1 MPAMSASDARR
12 RAPACLV
19 LALTVALAACEGGQA
34 EGDTA
39 SASTSASTAQAS
51 GTSPAAAA
59 PDARV
64 SSDKAV
70 ATSGAPAVARFG
82 DRQLDHPDDLQI
94 LMLAYRLEGRTP
106 PIDEWAAAQS
116 RVAYADEFTRP
127 ALLKEEQER
136 LQGIYDGTADVGR
149 LRMNVNARFG
159 EYDASRGGY
168 YLDAFMPGSA
178 FNFSVQPSPSAGTQQ
193 ISLQVDNPE
202 ELNFWPLDATA
213 AQDVLTRNSGMRS
226 VVLDSRF
233 VITGISRRN
242 DGRVISARLAG
253 YAIGSDH
260 YNRPATFGE
269 LRFDAGGG
277 R

>member
-19 LALTVALAACEGGQA
+19 LALTVALAACDGGQA
-34 EGDTA
+34 EGETA
-39 SASTSASTAQAS
+39 SASVSTAQEA
-51 GTSPAAAA
+51 GTSPVAASPEAPASADKAADASDAPAA
-59 PDARV
+59 P
-64 SSDKAV
+64 
-70 ATSGAPAVARFG
+70 RFG

-94 LMLAYRLEGRTP
+94 LMLAYRLEGRVP
-106 PIDEWAAAQS
+106 PIDEWAATQS
-116 RVAYADEFTRP
+116 RVAYADEFKRP

-159 EYDASRGGY
+159 EYDAGRGGY

-202 ELNFWPLDATA
+202 ELNFWPLDAAA
-213 AQDVLTRNSGMRS
+213 AQDVLVRNSGMRS

-260 YNRPATFGE
+260 YNKAATFGE
-269 LRFDAGGG
+269 LRFDGKGAD
-277 R
+277 

>member
-1 MPAMSASDARR
+1 MPAMSASEARR

-39 SASTSASTAQAS
+39 SASASTAQAA
-51 GTSPAAAA
+51 GTSPAAAS
-59 PDARV
+59 PEARA

-70 ATSGAPAVARFG
+70 AASGAPAAARFG

-116 RVAYADEFTRP
+116 RVAYADEFKRP

-269 LRFDAGGG
+269 LRFDAGGEH
-277 R
+277 

>member
-1 MPAMSASDARR
+1 MPAMSASEARR

-39 SASTSASTAQAS
+39 SASASTAQAA
-51 GTSPAAAA
+51 GTSPAAASS
-59 PDARV
+59 DARA
-64 SSDKAV
+64 SSDMA
-70 ATSGAPAVARFG
+70 AAASDAPAAARFG

-193 ISLQVDNPE
+193 ISLHVDNPE

-269 LRFDAGGG
+269 LRFDAGGEH
-277 R
+277 

>member
-1 MPAMSASDARR
+1 MSASEARR
-12 RAPACLV
+12 RARVCLV
-19 LALTVALAACEGGQA
+19 LALTVALIACEGGQP
-34 EGDTA
+34 EGETA
-39 SASTSASTAQAS
+39 PTSASTAQAA
-51 GTSPAAAA
+51 GASPSAAST
-59 PDARV
+59 DARTA
-64 SSDKAV
+64 SDKAT
-70 ATSGAPAVARFG
+70 AASDALAAARFG

-260 YNRPATFGE
+260 YNKPATFGE
-269 LRFDAGGG
+269 LRFDGKGAD
-277 R
+277 